1 MKAEPKKSKTTGK
14 GYTVDVVDPLASGGK
29 FKILVNTY
37 ILLFFFSFLFSYV
50 MLEHVKEWPSH

>member
-37 ILLFFFSFLFSYV
+37 ILLFFFPLYFH
-50 MLEHVKEWPSH
+50 MLCLNM

>member
-14 GYTVDVVDPLASGGK
+14 GYTVDVVDPLASGGR

-37 ILLFFFSFLFSYV
+37 ILLFFFFLFSHV
-50 MLEHVKEWPSH
+50 MLEHVKE